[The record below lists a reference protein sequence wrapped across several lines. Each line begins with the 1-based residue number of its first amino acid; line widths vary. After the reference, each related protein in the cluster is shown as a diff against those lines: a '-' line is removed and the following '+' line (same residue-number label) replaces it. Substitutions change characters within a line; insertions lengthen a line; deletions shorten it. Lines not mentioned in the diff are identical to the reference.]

1 MLGAEQVEIGEALG
15 RLTDDQT
22 LCEILLREI
31 HNSKGGTLSSLH
43 HRGAVLFAEGQLPS
57 GLYVLRSGRVKISI
71 SSSEGRILIL
81 RLGQA
86 PELLGLNAV
95 VRNIP
100 YDVTVETI
108 EPCRTDFISR
118 ADFMEL
124 VAKSNEARVCLCA
137 ILSKEV
143 TRAVEHAR
151 ALHLPRSSAARLAR
165 LLLTLCAEIG
175 DQGFEGVRLN
185 PGLTHEEMAQMI
197 GTSRETVTRLFAE
210 LKRKQIVG
218 LVDNSIVIRNRR
230 ALESL
235 ACS

>member
-1 MLGAEQVEIGEALG
+1 MLGADHVEINEALG
-15 RLTDDQT
+15 RPTDDQT
-22 LCEILLREI
+22 LCEVLLREI
-31 HNSKGGTLSSLH
+31 HSSKSGTLSRLH
-43 HRGAVLFAEGQLPS
+43 RRRAVLFAEGQLPN
-57 GLYVLRSGRVKISI
+57 GLLVLRSGRVKISI

-86 PELLGLNAV
+86 PELLGVNAV
-95 VRNIP
+95 VRNVP

-108 EPCRTDFISR
+108 EPCHTDFISR
-118 ADFMEL
+118 ADFIES
-124 VAKSNEARVCLCA
+124 VAKSSEARACLCA

-143 TRAVEHAR
+143 TKAVELAR
-151 ALHLPRSSAARLAR
+151 ALHLPRSSSARLAR
-165 LLLTLCAEIG
+165 LLLTWCAEMG
-175 DQGFEGVRLN
+175 VQGFEGVRLN

-218 LVDNSIVIRNRR
+218 PMESSIIIRNRR

-235 ACS
+235 ACL